1 MKVLI
6 CGDVVGKSGRM
17 ALNKNI
23 PEILQRDKIDFV
35 IVNGENAAGGF
46 GITKKICEEFYELGV
61 DAITTGNHV
70 WDQREI
76 IQHIEKDKRLI
87 RPCNFVSETPGRG
100 YGVYQL
106 KEGSKIVVVNVM
118 CRLFMDSLENPF
130 SNLEKIVD
138 EVNLISNDHLIIVDV
153 HGEST
158 SEKMA
163 IAHFLDGKVTAV
175 VGTHTHIPTSDLQI
189 LTNGTFYQTDL
200 GMCGDY
206 DSVIGMKKELSIK
219 RFLFKHIKT
228 RLEPAEGIGTLSGV
242 MLEIDLKT
250 KKVINF
256 KQILKDGLLDKENGR
271 TF

>member
-23 PEILQRDKIDFV
+23 PEILQSEKIDFV

-76 IQHIEKDKRLI
+76 IQHIEQDKRLI
-87 RPCNFVSETPGRG
+87 RPCNFVSKTPGRG

-106 KEGSKIVVVNVM
+106 KNGSKIVVVNVM
-118 CRLFMDSLENPF
+118 CRLFMESLENPF
-130 SNLEKIVD
+130 LNLEKIVD

-206 DSVIGMKKELSIK
+206 NSVIGMNKENSIK
-219 RFLFKHIKT
+219 RFLKDKDATKHF
-228 RLEPAEGIGTLSGV
+228 PAEGEATLSGLIV
-242 MLEIDLKT
+242 DTNVETGLA
-250 KKVINF
+250 KKVTRFIEGGSL
-256 KQILKDGLLDKENGR
+256 LK
-271 TF
+271 

>member
-23 PEILQRDKIDFV
+23 PEILQKEKIDFV

-87 RPCNFVSETPGRG
+87 RPCNFPSKTPGRG

-106 KEGSKIVVVNVM
+106 KDGNKIVVVNVM
-118 CRLFMDSLENPF
+118 CRLFMESLENPF
-130 SNLEKIVD
+130 TNLENVIN
-138 EVNLISNDHLIIVDV
+138 EVNLLSNNHFIIVDV

-163 IAHFLDGKVTAV
+163 IGQFFDGNVTAV
-175 VGTHTHIPTSDLQI
+175 FGTHTHIPTADLHI
-189 LTNGTFYQTDL
+189 LEKGTLYQSDL

-206 DSVIGMKKELSIK
+206 DSVIGMKKELCIN
-219 RFLFKHIKT
+219 RFRKKFLKT
-228 RLEPAEGIGTLSGV
+228 KLEPASGEGTLCGTIFTIN
-242 MLEIDLKT
+242 EKNR
-250 KKVINF
+250 VIEYN
-256 KQILKDGLLDKENGR
+256 QVIMGGR
-271 TF
+271 LQKR

>member
-1 MKVLI
+1 
-6 CGDVVGKSGRM
+6 
-17 ALNKNI
+17 
-23 PEILQRDKIDFV
+23 
-35 IVNGENAAGGF
+35 
-46 GITKKICEEFYELGV
+46 
-61 DAITTGNHV
+61 
-70 WDQREI
+70 
-76 IQHIEKDKRLI
+76 
-87 RPCNFVSETPGRG
+87 
-100 YGVYQL
+100 
-106 KEGSKIVVVNVM
+106 
-118 CRLFMDSLENPF
+118 
-130 SNLEKIVD
+130 
-138 EVNLISNDHLIIVDV
+138 
-153 HGEST
+153 
-158 SEKMA
+158 MA

-206 DSVIGMKKELSIK
+206 DSVIGMKKELSIEIP
-219 RFLFKHIKT
+219 LQTIKT

>member
-1 MKVLI
+1 
-6 CGDVVGKSGRM
+6 
-17 ALNKNI
+17 
-23 PEILQRDKIDFV
+23 
-35 IVNGENAAGGF
+35 
-46 GITKKICEEFYELGV
+46 
-61 DAITTGNHV
+61 
-70 WDQREI
+70 
-76 IQHIEKDKRLI
+76 
-87 RPCNFVSETPGRG
+87 
-100 YGVYQL
+100 
-106 KEGSKIVVVNVM
+106 
-118 CRLFMDSLENPF
+118 MDSLENPF
-130 SNLEKIVD
+130 LNLEKIVD

>member
-1 MKVLI
+1 MKILI

-17 ALNKNI
+17 ALNKNV
-23 PEILQRDKIDFV
+23 PDILQKEKIEFV

-46 GITKKICEEFYELGV
+46 GITKKICEEFYDLGV

-76 IQHIEKDKRLI
+76 IQHIEKDSRLI
-87 RPCNFVSETPGRG
+87 RPCNFAKNTPGRG

-106 KEGSKIVVVNVM
+106 KSGTKIIVVNVM
-118 CRLFMDSLENPF
+118 CRLFMESLENPF
-130 SNLEKIVD
+130 LNLENIID
-138 EVNLISNDHLIIVDV
+138 EVNLLSNDHLIVVDV

-189 LTNGTFYQTDL
+189 LTHGTFA
-200 GMCGDY
+200 
-206 DSVIGMKKELSIK
+206 I
-219 RFLFKHIKT
+219 
-228 RLEPAEGIGTLSGV
+228 
-242 MLEIDLKT
+242 
-250 KKVINF
+250 
-256 KQILKDGLLDKENGR
+256 
-271 TF
+271 

>member
-23 PEILQRDKIDFV
+23 PEILQREKVDFV

-87 RPCNFVSETPGRG
+87 RPCNFVSKTPGRG

-106 KEGSKIVVVNVM
+106 KDGSKI
-118 CRLFMDSLENPF
+118 
-130 SNLEKIVD
+130 
-138 EVNLISNDHLIIVDV
+138 
-153 HGEST
+153 
-158 SEKMA
+158 
-163 IAHFLDGKVTAV
+163 
-175 VGTHTHIPTSDLQI
+175 Q
-189 LTNGTFYQTDL
+189 
-200 GMCGDY
+200 
-206 DSVIGMKKELSIK
+206 
-219 RFLFKHIKT
+219 
-228 RLEPAEGIGTLSGV
+228 
-242 MLEIDLKT
+242 
-250 KKVINF
+250 
-256 KQILKDGLLDKENGR
+256 
-271 TF
+271 